1 MGGRRTRRR
10 HLLQLHQVRKDHLQG
25 EGLGHDMSEPR
36 LEDDVAAGLDE
47 RCEDCGERA
56 CVCSDFDTLEEKYAD

>member
-1 MGGRRTRRR
+1 
-10 HLLQLHQVRKDHLQG
+10 
-25 EGLGHDMSEPR
+25 MSEPR

-56 CVCSDFDTLEEKYAD
+56 CVCSDFDTLEEKYGLK